1 MVTRLGL
8 GEHAEN
14 GRAAGGYVRRS
25 GSLAAWWWGLFLGAV
40 GCSGAS
46 DAVQLPAEVGYS
58 VTDSAGVRAV
68 VNTAPLWG
76 SGEGWRV
83 TPEPLQTLGVV
94 DTALAQQFHE
104 IGEVTRLRDGTV
116 VVLNHGTGELRAF
129 DSSGRHRWNAG
140 GRGEGPGELSSRQ
153 RQAHLSRLTGDTL
166 LVGNGLERIRFG
178 TDGELIDHQRV
189 DFARLQ
195 ELGRYDVGSCPGGRS
210 YYADEIVV
218 CRRNRLSPEPGHRW
232 GTGSVTVARIPW
244 PLDRVDTIGTFFR
257 ADLWEAEAT
266 LPHPLPPVSELWSS
280 PLGPAGSLWIGGSHR
295 PKLLYARND
304 AYRIEVW
311 DLLDATLSMVVER
324 RAPRRARTEAEVF
337 VAVRWGMFPEPF
349 RSGLSLNDDRWS
361 VADSLSIAERFFLD
375 DEGFLWVRRSPVGDD
390 EGVRYE
396 VPAPPLGDGFSG
408 HVVWRS
414 SGLHDVFRP
423 DGAYLGTVKLPHDLN
438 VREIGAD
445 YVLGVARDELGVEYV
460 QLYGLDRGAPDTP
473 AR

>member
-116 VVLNHGTGELRAF
+116 VVLNH
-129 DSSGRHRWNAG
+129 
-140 GRGEGPGELSSRQ
+140 
-153 RQAHLSRLTGDTL
+153 
-166 LVGNGLERIRFG
+166 
-178 TDGELIDHQRV
+178 
-189 DFARLQ
+189 
-195 ELGRYDVGSCPGGRS
+195 
-210 YYADEIVV
+210 
-218 CRRNRLSPEPGHRW
+218 
-232 GTGSVTVARIPW
+232 
-244 PLDRVDTIGTFFR
+244 
-257 ADLWEAEAT
+257 
-266 LPHPLPPVSELWSS
+266 
-280 PLGPAGSLWIGGSHR
+280 
-295 PKLLYARND
+295 
-304 AYRIEVW
+304 
-311 DLLDATLSMVVER
+311 
-324 RAPRRARTEAEVF
+324 
-337 VAVRWGMFPEPF
+337 
-349 RSGLSLNDDRWS
+349 
-361 VADSLSIAERFFLD
+361 
-375 DEGFLWVRRSPVGDD
+375 
-390 EGVRYE
+390 
-396 VPAPPLGDGFSG
+396 
-408 HVVWRS
+408 
-414 SGLHDVFRP
+414 
-423 DGAYLGTVKLPHDLN
+423 AYLGTVKLPHDLN